1 MRKNR
6 LIHDAAYAGATVLTE
21 RMEDALRPE
30 ERKKFHRQ
38 AYEVIKATI
47 EGYDRQ
53 KGLETPRLGP
63 SRN

>member
-1 MRKNR
+1 MSG
-6 LIHDAAYAGATVLTE
+6 LIHDAAYAGAKVLTE
-21 RMEDALRPE
+21 QMKDMIPPA
-30 ERKKFHRQ
+30 ERKEFHRR

-53 KGLETPRLGP
+53 KGHETARITP